1 MKFTQDWF
9 SHNIPT
15 FQFIMDVL
23 PVKQDFL
30 EIGCFEG
37 RASVWMLQNGLDP
50 DGKLTCIDTFKGSE
64 EHAVMGLALNE
75 LYKTFAA
82 NVKEGRVADQVVE
95 AIQATSYEGL
105 AKLISRGDKFDFIYV
120 DGSHTAPDVMT
131 DACMAFGLLKQGGVM
146 LFDDYLWRDMPGLL
160 HRPKLAVDLFVTLF
174 NEQCDL
180 IMIGYQLA
188 VKKL

>member
-64 EHAVMGLALNE
+64 EHAVMGLDLNE
-75 LYKTFAA
+75 LYKTFDA

>member
-1 MKFTQDWF
+1 MNFSQDWF

-15 FQFIMDVL
+15 FEVIMRVL
-23 PVKQDFL
+23 QQKQDFL

-37 RASVWMLQNGLDP
+37 RASCWLLQNGLDS

-64 EHAVMGLALNE
+64 EHAKMGLQLNN
-75 LYKTFAA
+75 LWRTFED
-82 NVKEGRVADQVVE
+82 NVNASKGEAQRVE
-95 AIQATSYEGL
+95 AIQGTSYEGL
-105 AKLISRGDKFDFIYV
+105 AKLIERSAEFDFIYV

-131 DACMAFGLLKQGGVM
+131 DACMAFGMLRKGGVM

-174 NEQCDL
+174 SEQCEL
-180 IMIGYQLA
+180 LVLGYQLA